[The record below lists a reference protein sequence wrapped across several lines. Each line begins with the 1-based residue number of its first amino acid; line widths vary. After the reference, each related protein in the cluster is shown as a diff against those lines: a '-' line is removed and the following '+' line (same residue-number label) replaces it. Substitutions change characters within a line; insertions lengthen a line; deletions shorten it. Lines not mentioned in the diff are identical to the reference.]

1 MGRTDVELVLKT
13 ETDLIPCFLCY
24 TIMRSDIFSYFYARQ
39 YLDQVIIIDN
49 YSGSVIREYDETVD
63 HSV

>member
-1 MGRTDVELVLKT
+1 
-13 ETDLIPCFLCY
+13 
-24 TIMRSDIFSYFYARQ
+24 MRSDIFSYSYARQ
-39 YLDQVIIIDN
+39 YSDQAIIIDT